1 MGCLICERIGQIE
14 RGENPYFVCA
24 LSTGYVVLGDHQR
37 FQGYTLFLC
46 KRHVTELYQLPWGF
60 RTRFL
65 QEMSLVAEAVAA
77 VYHPEKMNYELLGNG
92 DTHLH
97 WHLFPRVSGDTPQ
110 PGPVWWLPREE
121 MWNDAYRPSREQ
133 LAERTRQLREEIER
147 RLCTLPP
154 LMPGE
159 EEQDVSIKVSFV
171 DLNRRPSCRGR
182 RSRMDRRPIG
192 TKKLP
197 AAFYLQD
204 TVEVA
209 RQLIGKRLVHRVNG
223 QELSAII
230 CETEAYTGFSDKA
243 CHSYKG
249 RTERTEVMFE
259 AGGRAY
265 VYLIYGMYCCF
276 NITTREAGVPE
287 AVLIRAACPL
297 EGIETMRALRQQK
310 KPVKSLNEKNLLSG
324 PGRLCAGM
332 GLGREHNGLVLT
344 GEELYLCEGIAVPPE
359 QIAATRRINIDYAQE
374 ARDFLYRFV
383 DTKSPCLSQKWKG
396 ETR

>member
-77 VYHPEKMNYELLGNG
+77 VYHPEQMNYELLGNG

-159 EEQDVSIKVSFV
+159 EEQD
-171 DLNRRPSCRGR
+171 G
-182 RSRMDRRPIG
+182 
-192 TKKLP
+192 
-197 AAFYLQD
+197 
-204 TVEVA
+204 
-209 RQLIGKRLVHRVNG
+209 
-223 QELSAII
+223 
-230 CETEAYTGFSDKA
+230 
-243 CHSYKG
+243 
-249 RTERTEVMFE
+249 
-259 AGGRAY
+259 
-265 VYLIYGMYCCF
+265 
-276 NITTREAGVPE
+276 
-287 AVLIRAACPL
+287 
-297 EGIETMRALRQQK
+297 
-310 KPVKSLNEKNLLSG
+310 
-324 PGRLCAGM
+324 
-332 GLGREHNGLVLT
+332 
-344 GEELYLCEGIAVPPE
+344 
-359 QIAATRRINIDYAQE
+359 
-374 ARDFLYRFV
+374 
-383 DTKSPCLSQKWKG
+383 
-396 ETR
+396 

>member
-77 VYHPEKMNYELLGNG
+77 VYRPEKMNYELLGNG

-154 LMPGE
+154 LTMGE
-159 EEQDVSIKVSFV
+159 GEQD
-171 DLNRRPSCRGR
+171 G
-182 RSRMDRRPIG
+182 
-192 TKKLP
+192 
-197 AAFYLQD
+197 
-204 TVEVA
+204 
-209 RQLIGKRLVHRVNG
+209 
-223 QELSAII
+223 
-230 CETEAYTGFSDKA
+230 
-243 CHSYKG
+243 
-249 RTERTEVMFE
+249 
-259 AGGRAY
+259 
-265 VYLIYGMYCCF
+265 
-276 NITTREAGVPE
+276 
-287 AVLIRAACPL
+287 
-297 EGIETMRALRQQK
+297 
-310 KPVKSLNEKNLLSG
+310 
-324 PGRLCAGM
+324 
-332 GLGREHNGLVLT
+332 
-344 GEELYLCEGIAVPPE
+344 
-359 QIAATRRINIDYAQE
+359 
-374 ARDFLYRFV
+374 
-383 DTKSPCLSQKWKG
+383 
-396 ETR
+396 

>member
-37 FQGYTLFLC
+37 FEGYTLFLC

-154 LMPGE
+154 LTMGE
-159 EEQDVSIKVSFV
+159 EEQD
-171 DLNRRPSCRGR
+171 G
-182 RSRMDRRPIG
+182 
-192 TKKLP
+192 
-197 AAFYLQD
+197 
-204 TVEVA
+204 
-209 RQLIGKRLVHRVNG
+209 
-223 QELSAII
+223 
-230 CETEAYTGFSDKA
+230 
-243 CHSYKG
+243 
-249 RTERTEVMFE
+249 
-259 AGGRAY
+259 
-265 VYLIYGMYCCF
+265 
-276 NITTREAGVPE
+276 
-287 AVLIRAACPL
+287 
-297 EGIETMRALRQQK
+297 
-310 KPVKSLNEKNLLSG
+310 
-324 PGRLCAGM
+324 
-332 GLGREHNGLVLT
+332 
-344 GEELYLCEGIAVPPE
+344 
-359 QIAATRRINIDYAQE
+359 
-374 ARDFLYRFV
+374 
-383 DTKSPCLSQKWKG
+383 
-396 ETR
+396 

>member
-65 QEMSLVAEAVAA
+65 QEMSLVAEAVTA
-77 VYHPEKMNYELLGNG
+77 VYRPEKMNYELLGNG

-159 EEQDVSIKVSFV
+159 EEQD
-171 DLNRRPSCRGR
+171 G
-182 RSRMDRRPIG
+182 
-192 TKKLP
+192 
-197 AAFYLQD
+197 
-204 TVEVA
+204 
-209 RQLIGKRLVHRVNG
+209 
-223 QELSAII
+223 
-230 CETEAYTGFSDKA
+230 
-243 CHSYKG
+243 
-249 RTERTEVMFE
+249 
-259 AGGRAY
+259 
-265 VYLIYGMYCCF
+265 
-276 NITTREAGVPE
+276 
-287 AVLIRAACPL
+287 
-297 EGIETMRALRQQK
+297 
-310 KPVKSLNEKNLLSG
+310 
-324 PGRLCAGM
+324 
-332 GLGREHNGLVLT
+332 
-344 GEELYLCEGIAVPPE
+344 
-359 QIAATRRINIDYAQE
+359 
-374 ARDFLYRFV
+374 
-383 DTKSPCLSQKWKG
+383 
-396 ETR
+396 

>member
-77 VYHPEKMNYELLGNG
+77 VYRPEKMNYELLGNG

-121 MWNDAYRPSREQ
+121 MWTDAYRPSREQ

-159 EEQDVSIKVSFV
+159 EEQD
-171 DLNRRPSCRGR
+171 G
-182 RSRMDRRPIG
+182 
-192 TKKLP
+192 
-197 AAFYLQD
+197 
-204 TVEVA
+204 
-209 RQLIGKRLVHRVNG
+209 
-223 QELSAII
+223 
-230 CETEAYTGFSDKA
+230 
-243 CHSYKG
+243 
-249 RTERTEVMFE
+249 
-259 AGGRAY
+259 
-265 VYLIYGMYCCF
+265 
-276 NITTREAGVPE
+276 
-287 AVLIRAACPL
+287 
-297 EGIETMRALRQQK
+297 
-310 KPVKSLNEKNLLSG
+310 
-324 PGRLCAGM
+324 
-332 GLGREHNGLVLT
+332 
-344 GEELYLCEGIAVPPE
+344 
-359 QIAATRRINIDYAQE
+359 
-374 ARDFLYRFV
+374 
-383 DTKSPCLSQKWKG
+383 
-396 ETR
+396 

>member
-77 VYHPEKMNYELLGNG
+77 VYRPEKMNYELLGNG

-133 LAERTRQLREEIER
+133 LAERTKQLREEIER

-154 LMPGE
+154 LTMGE
-159 EEQDVSIKVSFV
+159 EEQD
-171 DLNRRPSCRGR
+171 G
-182 RSRMDRRPIG
+182 
-192 TKKLP
+192 
-197 AAFYLQD
+197 
-204 TVEVA
+204 
-209 RQLIGKRLVHRVNG
+209 
-223 QELSAII
+223 
-230 CETEAYTGFSDKA
+230 
-243 CHSYKG
+243 
-249 RTERTEVMFE
+249 
-259 AGGRAY
+259 
-265 VYLIYGMYCCF
+265 
-276 NITTREAGVPE
+276 
-287 AVLIRAACPL
+287 
-297 EGIETMRALRQQK
+297 
-310 KPVKSLNEKNLLSG
+310 
-324 PGRLCAGM
+324 
-332 GLGREHNGLVLT
+332 
-344 GEELYLCEGIAVPPE
+344 
-359 QIAATRRINIDYAQE
+359 
-374 ARDFLYRFV
+374 
-383 DTKSPCLSQKWKG
+383 
-396 ETR
+396 

>member
-133 LAERTRQLREEIER
+133 LAAKTKQLREEIER

-159 EEQDVSIKVSFV
+159 EEQD
-171 DLNRRPSCRGR
+171 G
-182 RSRMDRRPIG
+182 
-192 TKKLP
+192 
-197 AAFYLQD
+197 
-204 TVEVA
+204 
-209 RQLIGKRLVHRVNG
+209 
-223 QELSAII
+223 
-230 CETEAYTGFSDKA
+230 
-243 CHSYKG
+243 
-249 RTERTEVMFE
+249 
-259 AGGRAY
+259 
-265 VYLIYGMYCCF
+265 
-276 NITTREAGVPE
+276 
-287 AVLIRAACPL
+287 
-297 EGIETMRALRQQK
+297 
-310 KPVKSLNEKNLLSG
+310 
-324 PGRLCAGM
+324 
-332 GLGREHNGLVLT
+332 
-344 GEELYLCEGIAVPPE
+344 
-359 QIAATRRINIDYAQE
+359 
-374 ARDFLYRFV
+374 
-383 DTKSPCLSQKWKG
+383 
-396 ETR
+396 

>member
-133 LAERTRQLREEIER
+133 LAERTKQLREEIER

-159 EEQDVSIKVSFV
+159 EQD
-171 DLNRRPSCRGR
+171 G
-182 RSRMDRRPIG
+182 
-192 TKKLP
+192 
-197 AAFYLQD
+197 
-204 TVEVA
+204 
-209 RQLIGKRLVHRVNG
+209 
-223 QELSAII
+223 
-230 CETEAYTGFSDKA
+230 
-243 CHSYKG
+243 
-249 RTERTEVMFE
+249 
-259 AGGRAY
+259 
-265 VYLIYGMYCCF
+265 
-276 NITTREAGVPE
+276 
-287 AVLIRAACPL
+287 
-297 EGIETMRALRQQK
+297 
-310 KPVKSLNEKNLLSG
+310 
-324 PGRLCAGM
+324 
-332 GLGREHNGLVLT
+332 
-344 GEELYLCEGIAVPPE
+344 
-359 QIAATRRINIDYAQE
+359 
-374 ARDFLYRFV
+374 
-383 DTKSPCLSQKWKG
+383 
-396 ETR
+396 

>member
-97 WHLFPRVSGDTPQ
+97 WHLFPRVSGDSPQ

-133 LAERTRQLREEIER
+133 LAAKTKQLREEIER

-159 EEQDVSIKVSFV
+159 EEQD
-171 DLNRRPSCRGR
+171 G
-182 RSRMDRRPIG
+182 
-192 TKKLP
+192 
-197 AAFYLQD
+197 
-204 TVEVA
+204 
-209 RQLIGKRLVHRVNG
+209 
-223 QELSAII
+223 
-230 CETEAYTGFSDKA
+230 
-243 CHSYKG
+243 
-249 RTERTEVMFE
+249 
-259 AGGRAY
+259 
-265 VYLIYGMYCCF
+265 
-276 NITTREAGVPE
+276 
-287 AVLIRAACPL
+287 
-297 EGIETMRALRQQK
+297 
-310 KPVKSLNEKNLLSG
+310 
-324 PGRLCAGM
+324 
-332 GLGREHNGLVLT
+332 
-344 GEELYLCEGIAVPPE
+344 
-359 QIAATRRINIDYAQE
+359 
-374 ARDFLYRFV
+374 
-383 DTKSPCLSQKWKG
+383 
-396 ETR
+396 

>member
-77 VYHPEKMNYELLGNG
+77 VYRPEKMNYELLGNG

-133 LAERTRQLREEIER
+133 LAARTKQLREEIER

-154 LMPGE
+154 LTMGE
-159 EEQDVSIKVSFV
+159 GEQD
-171 DLNRRPSCRGR
+171 G
-182 RSRMDRRPIG
+182 
-192 TKKLP
+192 
-197 AAFYLQD
+197 
-204 TVEVA
+204 
-209 RQLIGKRLVHRVNG
+209 
-223 QELSAII
+223 
-230 CETEAYTGFSDKA
+230 
-243 CHSYKG
+243 
-249 RTERTEVMFE
+249 
-259 AGGRAY
+259 
-265 VYLIYGMYCCF
+265 
-276 NITTREAGVPE
+276 
-287 AVLIRAACPL
+287 
-297 EGIETMRALRQQK
+297 
-310 KPVKSLNEKNLLSG
+310 
-324 PGRLCAGM
+324 
-332 GLGREHNGLVLT
+332 
-344 GEELYLCEGIAVPPE
+344 
-359 QIAATRRINIDYAQE
+359 
-374 ARDFLYRFV
+374 
-383 DTKSPCLSQKWKG
+383 
-396 ETR
+396 

>member
-97 WHLFPRVSGDTPQ
+97 WHLFLRVSGDTPQ

-133 LAERTRQLREEIER
+133 LAARTKQLREEIER

-159 EEQDVSIKVSFV
+159 EEQD
-171 DLNRRPSCRGR
+171 G
-182 RSRMDRRPIG
+182 
-192 TKKLP
+192 
-197 AAFYLQD
+197 
-204 TVEVA
+204 
-209 RQLIGKRLVHRVNG
+209 
-223 QELSAII
+223 
-230 CETEAYTGFSDKA
+230 
-243 CHSYKG
+243 
-249 RTERTEVMFE
+249 
-259 AGGRAY
+259 
-265 VYLIYGMYCCF
+265 
-276 NITTREAGVPE
+276 
-287 AVLIRAACPL
+287 
-297 EGIETMRALRQQK
+297 
-310 KPVKSLNEKNLLSG
+310 
-324 PGRLCAGM
+324 
-332 GLGREHNGLVLT
+332 
-344 GEELYLCEGIAVPPE
+344 
-359 QIAATRRINIDYAQE
+359 
-374 ARDFLYRFV
+374 
-383 DTKSPCLSQKWKG
+383 
-396 ETR
+396 

>member
-97 WHLFPRVSGDTPQ
+97 WHLFLRVSGDTPQ

-159 EEQDVSIKVSFV
+159 EEQD
-171 DLNRRPSCRGR
+171 G
-182 RSRMDRRPIG
+182 
-192 TKKLP
+192 
-197 AAFYLQD
+197 
-204 TVEVA
+204 
-209 RQLIGKRLVHRVNG
+209 
-223 QELSAII
+223 
-230 CETEAYTGFSDKA
+230 
-243 CHSYKG
+243 
-249 RTERTEVMFE
+249 
-259 AGGRAY
+259 
-265 VYLIYGMYCCF
+265 
-276 NITTREAGVPE
+276 
-287 AVLIRAACPL
+287 
-297 EGIETMRALRQQK
+297 
-310 KPVKSLNEKNLLSG
+310 
-324 PGRLCAGM
+324 
-332 GLGREHNGLVLT
+332 
-344 GEELYLCEGIAVPPE
+344 
-359 QIAATRRINIDYAQE
+359 
-374 ARDFLYRFV
+374 
-383 DTKSPCLSQKWKG
+383 
-396 ETR
+396 

>member
-77 VYHPEKMNYELLGNG
+77 VYRPEKMNYELLGNG

-147 RLCTLPP
+147 KLCTLPP
-154 LMPGE
+154 LTMGE
-159 EEQDVSIKVSFV
+159 GEQD
-171 DLNRRPSCRGR
+171 G
-182 RSRMDRRPIG
+182 
-192 TKKLP
+192 
-197 AAFYLQD
+197 
-204 TVEVA
+204 
-209 RQLIGKRLVHRVNG
+209 
-223 QELSAII
+223 
-230 CETEAYTGFSDKA
+230 
-243 CHSYKG
+243 
-249 RTERTEVMFE
+249 
-259 AGGRAY
+259 
-265 VYLIYGMYCCF
+265 
-276 NITTREAGVPE
+276 
-287 AVLIRAACPL
+287 
-297 EGIETMRALRQQK
+297 
-310 KPVKSLNEKNLLSG
+310 
-324 PGRLCAGM
+324 
-332 GLGREHNGLVLT
+332 
-344 GEELYLCEGIAVPPE
+344 
-359 QIAATRRINIDYAQE
+359 
-374 ARDFLYRFV
+374 
-383 DTKSPCLSQKWKG
+383 
-396 ETR
+396 

>member
-133 LAERTRQLREEIER
+133 LAERTRQLWEEIER

-159 EEQDVSIKVSFV
+159 EEQD
-171 DLNRRPSCRGR
+171 G
-182 RSRMDRRPIG
+182 
-192 TKKLP
+192 
-197 AAFYLQD
+197 
-204 TVEVA
+204 
-209 RQLIGKRLVHRVNG
+209 
-223 QELSAII
+223 
-230 CETEAYTGFSDKA
+230 
-243 CHSYKG
+243 
-249 RTERTEVMFE
+249 
-259 AGGRAY
+259 
-265 VYLIYGMYCCF
+265 
-276 NITTREAGVPE
+276 
-287 AVLIRAACPL
+287 
-297 EGIETMRALRQQK
+297 
-310 KPVKSLNEKNLLSG
+310 
-324 PGRLCAGM
+324 
-332 GLGREHNGLVLT
+332 
-344 GEELYLCEGIAVPPE
+344 
-359 QIAATRRINIDYAQE
+359 
-374 ARDFLYRFV
+374 
-383 DTKSPCLSQKWKG
+383 
-396 ETR
+396 

>member
-97 WHLFPRVSGDTPQ
+97 WHLFPRASGDTPQ

-133 LAERTRQLREEIER
+133 LAERTKQLREEIER

-159 EEQDVSIKVSFV
+159 EEQD
-171 DLNRRPSCRGR
+171 G
-182 RSRMDRRPIG
+182 
-192 TKKLP
+192 
-197 AAFYLQD
+197 
-204 TVEVA
+204 
-209 RQLIGKRLVHRVNG
+209 
-223 QELSAII
+223 
-230 CETEAYTGFSDKA
+230 
-243 CHSYKG
+243 
-249 RTERTEVMFE
+249 
-259 AGGRAY
+259 
-265 VYLIYGMYCCF
+265 
-276 NITTREAGVPE
+276 
-287 AVLIRAACPL
+287 
-297 EGIETMRALRQQK
+297 
-310 KPVKSLNEKNLLSG
+310 
-324 PGRLCAGM
+324 
-332 GLGREHNGLVLT
+332 
-344 GEELYLCEGIAVPPE
+344 
-359 QIAATRRINIDYAQE
+359 
-374 ARDFLYRFV
+374 
-383 DTKSPCLSQKWKG
+383 
-396 ETR
+396 

>member
-133 LAERTRQLREEIER
+133 LAARTKQLREEIER

-159 EEQDVSIKVSFV
+159 EEQD
-171 DLNRRPSCRGR
+171 G
-182 RSRMDRRPIG
+182 
-192 TKKLP
+192 
-197 AAFYLQD
+197 
-204 TVEVA
+204 
-209 RQLIGKRLVHRVNG
+209 
-223 QELSAII
+223 
-230 CETEAYTGFSDKA
+230 
-243 CHSYKG
+243 
-249 RTERTEVMFE
+249 
-259 AGGRAY
+259 
-265 VYLIYGMYCCF
+265 
-276 NITTREAGVPE
+276 
-287 AVLIRAACPL
+287 
-297 EGIETMRALRQQK
+297 
-310 KPVKSLNEKNLLSG
+310 
-324 PGRLCAGM
+324 
-332 GLGREHNGLVLT
+332 
-344 GEELYLCEGIAVPPE
+344 
-359 QIAATRRINIDYAQE
+359 
-374 ARDFLYRFV
+374 
-383 DTKSPCLSQKWKG
+383 
-396 ETR
+396 

>member
-133 LAERTRQLREEIER
+133 LAERTKQLREEIER
-147 RLCTLPP
+147 RLRTLPP

-159 EEQDVSIKVSFV
+159 EEQD
-171 DLNRRPSCRGR
+171 G
-182 RSRMDRRPIG
+182 
-192 TKKLP
+192 
-197 AAFYLQD
+197 
-204 TVEVA
+204 
-209 RQLIGKRLVHRVNG
+209 
-223 QELSAII
+223 
-230 CETEAYTGFSDKA
+230 
-243 CHSYKG
+243 
-249 RTERTEVMFE
+249 
-259 AGGRAY
+259 
-265 VYLIYGMYCCF
+265 
-276 NITTREAGVPE
+276 
-287 AVLIRAACPL
+287 
-297 EGIETMRALRQQK
+297 
-310 KPVKSLNEKNLLSG
+310 
-324 PGRLCAGM
+324 
-332 GLGREHNGLVLT
+332 
-344 GEELYLCEGIAVPPE
+344 
-359 QIAATRRINIDYAQE
+359 
-374 ARDFLYRFV
+374 
-383 DTKSPCLSQKWKG
+383 
-396 ETR
+396 

>member
-37 FQGYTLFLC
+37 FEGYTLFLC

-77 VYHPEKMNYELLGNG
+77 VYRPEKMNYELLGNG

-133 LAERTRQLREEIER
+133 LAAKTKQLREEIER

-159 EEQDVSIKVSFV
+159 GEQD
-171 DLNRRPSCRGR
+171 G
-182 RSRMDRRPIG
+182 
-192 TKKLP
+192 
-197 AAFYLQD
+197 
-204 TVEVA
+204 
-209 RQLIGKRLVHRVNG
+209 
-223 QELSAII
+223 
-230 CETEAYTGFSDKA
+230 
-243 CHSYKG
+243 
-249 RTERTEVMFE
+249 
-259 AGGRAY
+259 
-265 VYLIYGMYCCF
+265 
-276 NITTREAGVPE
+276 
-287 AVLIRAACPL
+287 
-297 EGIETMRALRQQK
+297 
-310 KPVKSLNEKNLLSG
+310 
-324 PGRLCAGM
+324 
-332 GLGREHNGLVLT
+332 
-344 GEELYLCEGIAVPPE
+344 
-359 QIAATRRINIDYAQE
+359 
-374 ARDFLYRFV
+374 
-383 DTKSPCLSQKWKG
+383 
-396 ETR
+396 